1 MLYAE
6 DSKMPL
12 PTQEEVLI
20 CTHQTTAEEVGAFKF
35 VNHRKY
41 TIAQTVD
48 LANTVLLNINKNL
61 TIILCRQFIMDCT
74 THVQTIE
81 YINQ

>member
-48 LANTVLLNINKNL
+48 LANCATCINKNL
-61 TIILCRQFIMDCT
+61 KICAGNL
-74 THVQTIE
+74 
-81 YINQ
+81 